1 MPWSWPYGP
10 CWMRVHRSRARSSCE
25 SRKRSTRSG
34 SVCLLRNSRA
44 DSAAMKFT
52 FRTKINL
59 TLGAGLALLLLL
71 GVGSYTTIKALLDDP
86 DVARLIGMMLDK
98 EGFDADRE
106 HATAILLKAKTSD
119 EELRST
125 LMRILT
131 R

>member
-1 MPWSWPYGP
+1 
-10 CWMRVHRSRARSSCE
+10 
-25 SRKRSTRSG
+25 
-34 SVCLLRNSRA
+34 
-44 DSAAMKFT
+44 MKFT

-86 DVARLIGMMLDK
+86 D
-98 EGFDADRE
+98 RE

-119 EELRST
+119 EELRAT

-131 R
+131 RTRSFHRKT